1 MAETDLIHDQ
11 STTVPMQEF
20 GGPSRGPCRFA
31 LPGAGAVRLPMYAA
45 WAVTVASDESPCGSR
60 VIASGP
66 LPGADQCI
74 LRAEIYAGI
83 VACAKFSAASIYSDN
98 ARFVKHANYFM
109 FAKILVEVS

>member
-11 STTVPMQEF
+11 STIVPMQEF

-31 LPGAGAVRLPMYAA
+31 LPGAGAARLPMYAA
-45 WAVTVASDESPCGSR
+45 CAVTVACDESPCGNR

-74 LRAEIYAGI
+74 LPLRSVRVLWHVQSFQQQAFIPTML
-83 VACAKFSAASIYSDN
+83 D
-98 ARFVKHANYFM
+98 
-109 FAKILVEVS
+109 L